1 MSLLELILK
10 TKVSWDH
17 FQHMHVW
24 GCPCYV
30 LEPTLQD
37 GHKLPK
43 WNHISSWA
51 IFLGFLS
58 CHSSHVPLVLNL
70 DTGHVSPQFHMVFE
84 DWLTRVI
91 LATVSKSFNLTQW
104 MELFADSHP
113 HYTLDDNDP
122 VILADEWV
130 VDHETHVDHFAKID
144 AAQGCGPYLQRE
156 KRPQTEGDAHLI
168 FDFVLPFSA
177 PPPPPPS
184 GGLVD
189 NGMEDHLPLPEPL
202 PPLDPM
208 LPNPPAEPP
217 PAEPPP
223 SNSPTMKNPPS
234 MPPIGELS
242 GLWQNTRS
250 RISRISQFCS
260 FHL

>member
-37 GHKLPK
+37 GYKLPK

-70 DTGHVSPQFHMVFE
+70 DTGHVSPQFHMVFD

-177 PPPPPPS
+177 PPPPH
-184 GGLVD
+184 LVD
-189 NGMEDHLPLPEPL
+189 WWIMAWKTIFPSLSHCLLWILCCQILQQNLLQQNLLLPILLP
-202 PPLDPM
+202 
-208 LPNPPAEPP
+208 
-217 PAEPPP
+217 
-223 SNSPTMKNPPS
+223 
-234 MPPIGELS
+234 
-242 GLWQNTRS
+242 
-250 RISRISQFCS
+250 
-260 FHL
+260 